1 MDEQI
6 GRLVGN
12 LLASGREVF
21 LPGVG
26 SLYTERQGARRLS
39 KRWVQ
44 PPRRAVSFSSHERGT
59 SLEASIARAASCD
72 ADTARQA
79 YGRWLSRALVDG
91 TLTVI
96 GVGTL
101 RDKHFT
107 PTPEFSARLNPQGE
121 EPVRIKPARRFDWV
135 LWTGIAAIVGVV
147 GFVAFWWMNDRS
159 FSLNPDRRPTVAQ
172 TAGAL
177 QTSAESAVQPT
188 HTEAETALTR
198 PQPASEQQP
207 AASQPQPAV
216 SRDDSA
222 ANAGQATRP
231 EDSAHA
237 SGTPEATR
245 PDPSANA
252 NETSGAPA
260 SLVSGR
266 KYVVFGVFSSP
277 ANAARA
283 AESVAAKNGALRCG
297 IYRFGNKLLVSPFES
312 DDAQACTLFIRA
324 HAGEFS
330 DLWIYTA
337 R

>member
-26 SLYTERQGARRLS
+26 ALFTERQGARRIS

-59 SLEASIARAASCD
+59 TLEASIARAAACD

-91 TLTVI
+91 TLTII

-101 RDKHFT
+101 RNKHFT
-107 PTPEFSARLNPQGE
+107 PTPEFDARLNPQGC

-135 LWTGIAAIVGVV
+135 LWIGVAAIVGVL
-147 GFVAFWWMNDRS
+147 GFVGYWWLCERTVSMNPELGPAR
-159 FSLNPDRRPTVAQ
+159 TQ
-172 TAGAL
+172 
-177 QTSAESAVQPT
+177 AVV
-188 HTEAETALTR
+188 
-198 PQPASEQQP
+198 P
-207 AASQPQPAV
+207 AAPEEQSGAVGSEPVSEIPTTAEAAPA
-216 SRDDSA
+216 A
-222 ANAGQATRP
+222 APAEA
-231 EDSAHA
+231 A
-237 SGTPEATR
+237 GTPEAVEAAGTPAPVASAEVAADTER
-245 PDPSANA
+245 P
-252 NETSGAPA
+252 TL
-260 SLVSGR
+260 LVPGR
-266 KYVVFGVFSSP
+266 KYVVLGVFSTP

-297 IYRFGNKLLVSPFES
+297 IYRFGSKLMVSPFES
-312 DDAQACTLFIRA
+312 DDAEACTLFIRA
-324 HAGEFS
+324 HADEFP
-330 DLWIYTA
+330 DMWTYTA

>member
-159 FSLNPDRRPTVAQ
+159 FSLNPDRRPTVTQ

-177 QTSAESAVQPT
+177 QTSAESAARPT
-188 HTEAETALTR
+188 QTEAETASTR

-207 AASQPQPAV
+207 AAS
-216 SRDDSA
+216 RDDSA
-222 ANAGQATRP
+222 ANAGQTTRT
-231 EDSAHA
+231 EDSASA

-252 NETSGAPA
+252 NGTPGAPA

-283 AESVAAKNGALRCG
+283 AESIAAKNGALRCG
-297 IYRFGNKLLVSPFES
+297 IYRFGSKLLVSPFES